1 MPLVHRD
8 SSWVGVVGRGR
19 VGVESKATAIPRRF
33 VVVRG
38 GVGDEVR
45 SRAPRKLGWDGT
57 SFDGTCP
64 VGGGSRRGRGR
75 GGVGV
80 AAWEGSRKGWAI
92 PAATRPPF

>member
-1 MPLVHRD
+1 MTVECVGRD
-8 SSWVGVVGRGR
+8 AGGRGR

-38 GVGDEVR
+38 GGGDEVR

-64 VGGGSRRGRGR
+64 VGGG
-75 GGVGV
+75 V
-80 AAWEGSRKGWAI
+80 AAWEGSRRGGGRGVGGVA
-92 PAATRPPF
+92 